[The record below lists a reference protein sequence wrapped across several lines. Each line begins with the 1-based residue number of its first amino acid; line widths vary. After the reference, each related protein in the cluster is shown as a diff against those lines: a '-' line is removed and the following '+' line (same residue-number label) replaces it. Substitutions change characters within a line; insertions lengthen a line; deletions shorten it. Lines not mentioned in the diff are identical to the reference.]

1 MQIKYKNTKIEKVC
15 SNASKAEKTYGER
28 IAEKIQMR
36 IDQIKASDT
45 IDYLINYRIG
55 RCHSLTGDRDGQY
68 AMDLVH
74 PLRLIFTVDKSSCI
88 QVAEIVDITDYH

>member
-1 MQIKYKNTKIEKVC
+1 MQIKYKNKKIEKLC
-15 SNASKAEKTYGER
+15 SNASKAEKVYGER
-28 IAEKIQMR
+28 VAEKIQMR

-45 IDYLINYRIG
+45 IDDLIKYKIG

-74 PLRLIFTVDKSSCI
+74 PLRLIFTVDESSCI
-88 QVAEIVDITDYH
+88 QVAQIVEIVDYH